1 MGLVG
6 MEQVPFRI
14 ELRLD
19 TTPPLVSITRRFVE
33 EALERSVSDGDC
45 ISRAAM
51 AAHELLEN
59 ATKYSVDRRAE
70 LGVRVDG
77 EGESREL
84 TVTLSNVTSPGHVDR
99 LRQRFAEQEAAAS
112 DPLGYYV
119 GLMRSG
125 ALVRE
130 ISGLGLA
137 RIRAEGE
144 MDLNLVVNG
153 DSVTIV
159 ARAPLASPAPTQ
171 TKSSRRSQ

>member
-1 MGLVG
+1 
-6 MEQVPFRI
+6 MEQLPFRI

-19 TTPPLVSITRRFVE
+19 TAAPLVSITRRFVE
-33 EALERSVSDGDC
+33 EALERAVSDGDC

-77 EGESREL
+77 VGADREL
-84 TVTLSNVTSPGHVDR
+84 TVTLSNVTSAGHVDR
-99 LRQRFAEQEAAAS
+99 LRQRFAEQEAAAQ

-125 ALVRE
+125 AHIRE
-130 ISGLGLA
+130 VSGLGLA

-144 MDLNLVVNG
+144 MSLKLVVNG
-153 DSVTIV
+153 DLVTIV
-159 ARAPLASPAPTQ
+159 ARAPVPPATAGSP
-171 TKSSRRSQ
+171 RRSQ